1 MKLDSKTVL
10 IYIEHDGSKI
20 KKNTLELITAVK
32 KAAPAV
38 ELYGILLCVPSSR
51 AKLCA
56 EIEKLNLKKVF
67 VIENNSFSVFCKE
80 TFALAV
86 KSVIDKLNPALSVF
100 SHTANSSETA
110 KMLASRTGVALICD
124 SISFAACE
132 DGEFVALHPM
142 YAGKIRAH
150 VKFENQSCGIVTLR
164 PNVVEVCESASGSCS
179 EFETVEFTPQADNA
193 VKILNIIA
201 DASKKID
208 LSEADII
215 VAGGRGVGSKE
226 NFKVIEELAAAINGV
241 VGASRAAVDAGWR
254 DHHDQVGQTGKIV
267 NPKIYIAC
275 GISGA
280 IQHTVGMQ
288 TARCIIAI
296 NKDPEANIFKI
307 ADYGIVG
314 DLFQVVPQLASEIKT
329 LINA

>member
-1 MKLDSKTVL
+1 MKLDSKTILLCV
-10 IYIEHDGSKI
+10 EHSGSKV
-20 KKNTLELITAVK
+20 KKNTSELISAIK
-32 KAAPAV
+32 KAAPAA
-38 ELYGILLCVPSSR
+38 ELNGVLLCVPAER
-51 AKLCA
+51 AALCA
-56 EIEKLNLKKVF
+56 DLEKLNLKKVF
-67 VIENNSFSVFCKE
+67 VVEHESFATFSKEN
-80 TFALAV
+80 AAAAV
-86 KSVIDKLNPALSVF
+86 KSVIDKLSPALTIF
-100 SHTANSSETA
+100 SHTTNSAEAA
-110 KMLASRTGVALICD
+110 KILASRTGSAIICD
-124 SISFAACE
+124 AISFAAYE
-132 DGEFVALHPM
+132 DGEFVAVHPM

-150 VKFENQSCGIVTLR
+150 IKFENQSSGIATLR
-164 PNVVEVCESASGSCS
+164 PNVVEVCEAAAGSCAS
-179 EFETVEFTPQADNA
+179 FETVAFTPAGDAA
-193 VKILNIIA
+193 VKIINIIA

-226 NFKVIEELAAAINGV
+226 NFKVLEDLAAAVNGV

-254 DHHDQVGQTGKIV
+254 EHHDQVGQTGKIV

-288 TARCIIAI
+288 TAKCIIAI

-314 DLFQVVPQLASEIKT
+314 DLFQVVPELACELKK
-329 LINA
+329 LING

>member
-1 MKLDSKTVL
+1 MKLDSKTILLYV
-10 IYIEHDGSKI
+10 EHAASKV
-20 KKNTLELITAVK
+20 KKNTMELISAIK
-32 KAAPAV
+32 KAAPAA
-38 ELYGILLCVPSSR
+38 ELNGVLLCVPSER
-51 AKLCA
+51 AQLCKD
-56 EIEKLNLKKVF
+56 IEKLNLKKVF
-67 VIENNSFSVFCKE
+67 VIENDAFATFSKE
-80 TFALAV
+80 NFALAV
-86 KSVIDKLNPALSVF
+86 KAVIEKINPALTIF
-100 SHTANSSETA
+100 SHTTNSSETA
-110 KMLASRTGVALICD
+110 KVLASRTGMAFI
-124 SISFAACE
+124 SEAISFAAYE
-132 DGEFVALHPM
+132 DGEFVAVHPM

-164 PNVVEVCESASGSCS
+164 PNVVEVCEAASGACS
-179 EFETVEFTPQADNA
+179 AFETVAFSPAGEGA

-215 VAGGRGVGSKE
+215 VAGGRGMGSKE
-226 NFKVIEELAAAINGV
+226 NFKVLEDLAAAINGV

-254 DHHDQVGQTGKIV
+254 EHHDQVGQTGKIV

-288 TARCIIAI
+288 TAKCIIAI

-314 DLFQVVPQLASEIKT
+314 DVFQVVPELASELKK
-329 LINA
+329 LING